1 MISTD
6 KSARIVALVGL
17 SGVGKSKAV
26 ELVSGMKPFET
37 VYFGGVVL
45 GELKARGLDHTPDN
59 EALVREDLRAEF
71 GMAAMAHKS
80 LPAIETALAAGRD
93 VLIDGLYSY
102 AEYKV
107 LGDRFGA
114 ALNLIAIHARKTTRV
129 ARLAV
134 RPERP
139 LTGDEMRLRDAR
151 EVDNLEKAQ
160 PIALADFHIVNDGS
174 EAELRSSLAEC
185 IAAIDAVPAA

>member
-1 MISTD
+1 MENLQST
-6 KSARIVALVGL
+6 ARIVALVGL

-26 ELVSGMKPFET
+26 ELVSAMKPFET

-80 LPAIETALAAGRD
+80 LPAIEEALAAGRD

-102 AEYKV
+102 AEYKL
-107 LGDRFGA
+107 LGDRFGD
-114 ALNLIAIHARKTTRV
+114 ALNLIAIHARKSTRV
-129 ARLAV
+129 ARLAI
-134 RPERP
+134 RPDRP
-139 LTGDEMRLRDAR
+139 LTADEMRLRDAR

-160 PIALADFHIVNDGS
+160 PIALADYHIVNDGT
-174 EAELRSSLAEC
+174 EAELGAALAEC
-185 IAAIDAVPAA
+185 LAAVEAAGG